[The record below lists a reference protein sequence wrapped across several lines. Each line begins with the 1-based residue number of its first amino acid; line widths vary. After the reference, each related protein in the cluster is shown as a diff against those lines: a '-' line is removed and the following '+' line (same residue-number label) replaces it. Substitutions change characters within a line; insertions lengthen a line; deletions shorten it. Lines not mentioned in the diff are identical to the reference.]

1 MGNCVFC
8 DDFVGEE
15 NGDGGVKGR
24 TIGGKDIC
32 EQCLGELKFWL
43 NGTLAKSPGMRNTPL
58 KSNESDESSNS
69 SEESSSDSD
78 NEDGE
83 ENSEDEEEREED
95 SNGDPFSSTPKI

>member
-1 MGNCVFC
+1 MGDCVFC
-8 DDFVGEE
+8 DDFVGEV

-58 KSNESDESSNS
+58 KADADDGS
-69 SEESSSDSD
+69 SEESSDT
-78 NEDGE
+78 NEEE
-83 ENSEDEEEREED
+83 ENNSESKDTGEDED

>member
-1 MGNCVFC
+1 MANCVFC

-24 TIGGKDIC
+24 TIGNRDIC

-58 KSNESDESSNS
+58 KSNDEDTKEVVEEEDSTEET
-69 SEESSSDSD
+69 SEEESKQ
-78 NEDGE
+78 
-83 ENSEDEEEREED
+83 SEEED
-95 SNGDPFSSTPKI
+95 SNDDPFSSTPKI